1 MGLTPGKKSLY
12 RISGWR
18 IHHQAKLHRCIPL
31 RGYLLPLTADTSLP
45 GVVNTPAV
53 IIQDVTMAE
62 EIFPQFLKIQWRF
75 SVLISLA
82 VPGKLALM
90 ASLSLSWFSAPL
102 ASSTSTSL
110 DFHPTSW
117 IPSAWILSGLLRSAF
132 PPPLSP
138 FLQPAH
144 WLSIYFVLDPW
155 SGKMPWRRKSHSS
168 ILVWEIPWTEEPG
181 GLYSPCGCRVRHN
194 LATKQQC
201 ARHHKWKVSALKELG
216 I

>member
-110 DFHPTSW
+110 DFHPTSR

-132 PPPLSP
+132 SSLLRSPLFFSQP
-138 FLQPAH
+138 TDWASTLCLIPGPGRCPEEGNPTPVFL
-144 WLSIYFVLDPW
+144 
-155 SGKMPWRRKSHSS
+155 SGKSHGRRS
-168 ILVWEIPWTEEPG
+168 LV
-181 GLYSPCGCRVRHN
+181 GCIAHAV
-194 LATKQQC
+194 AESDTT
-201 ARHHKWKVSALKELG
+201 
-216 I
+216 